1 MELTVF
7 DWLTQEIAAIR
18 TNKFHLVEGPASSGF
33 REVVERHGQ
42 MMSTSYKCF
51 VLRFGNANLYRR
63 TTACN
68 DFYLIEV
75 HAGPRE
81 TSVEGGMQYLQIGK
95 TSESL
100 VFVKE
105 APLDN
110 YGESPVFEW
119 QYRQGM
125 RQRAAGFSEWLEM
138 KCNWARKQYK
148 KREWKEVVQG
158 PPPFSSFE
166 LDVVNARRCMTW
178 RVVGISTDGNLRF
191 EIRNSSKLALPY
203 LTLGFRGKMR
213 PPKQGELKGRLRIP
227 IATVLPGNT
236 GVVDFD
242 CYKEFVS
249 PEDGVPFD
257 LPDPGPEDRLAYW
270 ELNSSGRLS
279 DL

>member
-18 TNKFHLVEGPASSGF
+18 SNKFHLVEGPASPEF

-51 VLRFGNANLYRR
+51 VLQFGNAKLYRR
-63 TTACN
+63 TTSYN
-68 DFYLIEV
+68 DSYLIEV
-75 HAGPRE
+75 YAGPRE
-81 TSVEGGMQYLQIGK
+81 TSVEGGMQFLQIGK
-95 TSESL
+95 TSGSL

-105 APLDN
+105 APLDKC
-110 YGESPVFEW
+110 GESPVFEW
-119 QYRQGM
+119 QHGQGM
-125 RQRAAGFSEWLEM
+125 RQRSAGFLGWLEM

-148 KREWKEVVQG
+148 KREWKKVIQG
-158 PPPFSSFE
+158 PLPFSDFE
-166 LDVVNARRCMTW
+166 LDVVKARRCIIW
-178 RVVGISTDGNLRF
+178 RVVGISADGNLRF
-191 EIRNSSKLALPY
+191 EIRNSSKIALPY

-213 PPKQGELKGRLRIP
+213 PPKQGELKGLLRLP
-227 IATVLPGNT
+227 ISTVLPECT

-242 CYKEFVS
+242 CYKDFVS

-257 LPDPGPEDRLAYW
+257 LPDPGTEDRLVYW
-270 ELNSSGRLS
+270 EFNSSGRLP